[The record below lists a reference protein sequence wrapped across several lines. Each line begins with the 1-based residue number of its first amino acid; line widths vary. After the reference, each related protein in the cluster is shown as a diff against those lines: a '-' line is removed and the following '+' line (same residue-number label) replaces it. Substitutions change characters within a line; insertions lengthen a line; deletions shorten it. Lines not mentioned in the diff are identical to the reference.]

1 MTVNTND
8 LTNPVL
14 QAVET
19 WTTAQ
24 NHDLGYETQDRSS
37 GKRYQYRLHD
47 DGGASA
53 STAAAGV
60 PCGAYA
66 GAGSANGTTA
76 ANTVTPDASQALE
89 QPTGVYRGAPT
100 DGQYGFVELLEK
112 NMVTT
117 VKVDCSDV
125 PIQGTLLRW
134 DTDGELDS
142 ITVDSITDEADSAIA
157 ICLESAVDLTNPAV
171 KWL

>member
-53 STAAAGV
+53 KASLRAIPTRTQPSSIANVLRSASSMRV
-60 PCGAYA
+60 SPFNKR
-66 GAGSANGTTA
+66 GS
-76 ANTVTPDASQALE
+76 S
-89 QPTGVYRGAPT
+89 
-100 DGQYGFVELLEK
+100 
-112 NMVTT
+112 
-117 VKVDCSDV
+117 
-125 PIQGTLLRW
+125 
-134 DTDGELDS
+134 
-142 ITVDSITDEADSAIA
+142 
-157 ICLESAVDLTNPAV
+157 
-171 KWL
+171 